1 MDDTKVAFT
10 PFASL
15 NNFMRPD
22 YRLTVIRSAL
32 QALPTLPESLR
43 NPVDEMT
50 RKVVRVPG
58 FRHGDKAPT
67 LLKVVPISKAFEKS
81 SELVAAVIAAWAEA
95 HADLRQKVYDLLK
108 ARNWELLPVDA
119 DRTKLPGFLP
129 KWPKGEDYETLY
141 KAFTEMYP
149 DVVES
154 IDNVSLMV
162 VWLSTR
168 LPYQLV
174 EPAQKETP
182 PTEDKQPAD

>member
-22 YRLTVIRSAL
+22 FRLSVIRSTL
-32 QALPTLPESLR
+32 QALPKLPESFR
-43 NPVDEMT
+43 APVDEMT
-50 RKVVRVPG
+50 RKVVSVPG
-58 FRHGDKAPT
+58 FRHGDRAPAM
-67 LLKVVPISKAFEKS
+67 LKVVPMAKAFEKS
-81 SELVAAVIAAWAEA
+81 SELVAAMISAWAEA
-95 HADLRQKVYDLLK
+95 HAELRQQVYDLLK
-108 ARNWELLPVDA
+108 AQGWEILPIEA

-129 KWPKGEDYETLY
+129 KWPKGIDYETLY
-141 KAFTEMYP
+141 KAYTDMFPEA
-149 DVVES
+149 DIS

-174 EPAQKETP
+174 EPKGDEAPEAET
-182 PTEDKQPAD
+182 QPE